1 MIYELILSLYPR
13 LIVRK
18 HLKDKSYARTAAFD
32 ARHRLVVAGLEFNR
46 GSTAL
51 VAMLLASKPTSD
63 EILEAVHRL
72 GTHHVQCELR
82 DPVYGWKPPKG
93 GALYIREEAEFASS
107 AADLSI
113 NVSFSGDTLYDMRIN
128 TAVFDDIRGLFNRCN
143 QARNLVLV
151 SDSE

>member
-51 VAMLLASKPTSD
+51 VAMLLASKPT
-63 EILEAVHRL
+63 EAVHRL

-93 GALYIREEAEFASS
+93 GALYIREEEAEFASS
-107 AADLSI
+107 AAHLSI
-113 NVSFSGDTLYDMRIN
+113 NVSFSGDTLYDMRID
-128 TAVFDDIRGLFNRCN
+128 TAVFDDIRGLFDRCN